1 MALVVRV
8 LPRTRSSA
16 PGSSPAASPPSSSS
30 ATDLDL
36 DLARDAPDEWL
47 ASPSSDAHAQ
57 AHRGWLVLVWASVAP
72 VPPEKPDRGERA
84 FATLSRGV
92 LELARD
98 REGPVVAKIRLDG
111 CDVRLC
117 APGGGGGGKGDAGG
131 GEEDPDES
139 LAWPAN
145 VTWRP
150 KKHGAGKEKRWWKR
164 LPIVVSHET
173 RAVYRGE
180 RVVWCYAL
188 SDAAKEAWTVALHQE
203 VVRSR
208 AMMDRAVLSA
218 ASVAGPS
225 REGGLRRGDRER
237 KEAGGGRGGGAERT
251 RPDAAVGS
259 EGDPETAALIDH
271 LTARAACAT
280 TRALSRAKD
289 EAAFSEKA
297 FFSEK
302 AANATD
308 AANASAKTAWA
319 SGGAAG
325 AAVNAMLSRVL
336 FDMQRSPNKKAEIRH
351 QLGNLCKGVPDLPK
365 FVGAITVGE
374 EMSLGRSV
382 PQVSAARLPECAASA
397 KAKAKANT
405 REDDDEGNGSGA
417 SLSAAPWDGGVLAN
431 RGPCAALELD
441 VEFGGV
447 AEMTLVTHID
457 LTAYA
462 EAMGAGAEDDRD
474 EGYEAAGPEGDPKG
488 AAAGRSRSSEDGE
501 EKSGEE
507 TSSPPSPSAS
517 SNSSSRRRFSTD
529 SPAGGLEGAARSLA
543 AAAKWNAAK
552 LANAVARTIAKVPL
566 SMTIRVKRLA
576 GTVRVWIPPP
586 PGDRLWFGFIGEPE
600 MAMEASPS
608 LGQLG
613 IRWHGLAEKVSE
625 IITAHLQREIRAALV
640 LPNAGN
646 TFLEPLDAYDDVPEI
661 SVRHLLEISKD
672 ARAAEGEGPDSPR
685 PEPATKGKER
695 AAREGGDEGVDDEAK
710 ARVVFHTPS
719 SSALLEEVDVDDAI
733 PPFADAP
740 GARPESRGA
749 SKNTRA
755 DWTASAEPSPE
766 GKKGKE
772 DGLRVSTGTRP
783 SGSPASPSDAPLLDF
798 HFGKPRAAATTP
810 RRATRPE
817 ASASASAS
825 AAASASA
832 SAASRSSPGVGG
844 GGGGG
849 FKLFGDA
856 SASFASRLAKA
867 HSAMRADARHF
878 REGLKEG
885 GVKGG
890 LDVAFGVGARV
901 AKEMEAEFRSA
912 TGPKPSADRG
922 GDV

>member
-1 MALVVRV
+1 MFVLEACLVALVVRV

-36 DLARDAPDEWL
+36 TRDAPDEWL

-117 APGGGGGGKGDAGG
+117 APGGGGGGKGDAGA

-139 LAWPAN
+139 VEWPAN

-237 KEAGGGRGGGAERT
+237 KDAGPRGGGAERT
-251 RPDAAVGS
+251 RPDAAVDS

-280 TRALSRAKD
+280 TKALSRAKD

-297 FFSEK
+297 FSEK
-302 AANATD
+302 AANAAD

-397 KAKAKANT
+397 KAKAQAKAKANA

-417 SLSAAPWDGGVLAN
+417 SLSAAPWDGGVLAK

-474 EGYEAAGPEGDPKG
+474 EGDEAAGPEGSDPKG

-517 SNSSSRRRFSTD
+517 SSSSSRRRFSTGD

-661 SVRHLLEISKD
+661 SVRDLLEISKD
-672 ARAAEGEGPDSPR
+672 AYANAAEGECVSGSPR
-685 PEPATKGKER
+685 AEPAKGKER

-710 ARVVFHTPS
+710 EARVVFHTPS

-733 PPFADAP
+733 PPFADAAP

-749 SKNTRA
+749 SKKHTRA

-766 GKKGKE
+766 GKKDKE

-783 SGSPASPSDAPLLDF
+783 SRSPAPT
-798 HFGKPRAAATTP
+798 PRAP
-810 RRATRPE
+810 
-817 ASASASAS
+817 
-825 AAASASA
+825 AAA
-832 SAASRSSPGVGG
+832 RN
-844 GGGGG
+844 
-849 FKLFGDA
+849 
-856 SASFASRLAKA
+856 
-867 HSAMRADARHF
+867 
-878 REGLKEG
+878 
-885 GVKGG
+885 
-890 LDVAFGVGARV
+890 
-901 AKEMEAEFRSA
+901 
-912 TGPKPSADRG
+912 RG
-922 GDV
+922 KSN